1 MRASTSR
8 LVILCLI
15 EFALLGCASKDD
27 LLPQDGKPM
36 NQVFKEHM
44 QQGTTSTLQETRT
57 TLRRPM
63 TTQETEL
70 SPYVRNSLNETKRLF
85 RRLPNPDLVMFS
97 FPHLATKDQVPIP
110 GYSTVFPFYEKTEY
124 ALPGEPTE

>member
-1 MRASTSR
+1 M
-8 LVILCLI
+8 
-15 EFALLGCASKDD
+15 GCASKDN

-36 NQVFKEHM
+36 NQVFNEHM
-44 QQGTTSTLQETRT
+44 DQSSSGTLKDARS

-63 TTQETEL
+63 TQQETEL

-85 RRLPNPDLVMFS
+85 KRLPNPDLVMFA

-110 GYSTVFPFYEKTEY
+110 GYSTVFPFYERTEY